1 MNTFRT
7 LAGFNAWVNERLY
20 ACVAAL
26 PEDLYRAD
34 RRVYFG
40 SVHHTLN
47 HLLVVDRLWTGRI
60 EGIDRGIRALDQ
72 ILYDDFAALRDARRE
87 EDARLIDLVERL
99 GEARLEQPVR
109 YQRMIGTGVVEARAG
124 DLLLTL
130 FNHQTHHRGQIHAL
144 LTQAGIVPPPLDVIF
159 YLEAVGE
166 AGPPRTVAQ
175 A

>member
-1 MNTFRT
+1 M
-7 LAGFNAWVNERLY
+7 
-20 ACVAAL
+20 

-175 A
+175 P